1 MNKDQAKV
9 EIKSDEG
16 LRLLPYKDTEENWT
30 IGYGHLMTAYEVRTI
45 EKVTKEQADFIFG
58 VDFHNAIIDC
68 KRLFPSMETYS
79 DARQRA
85 LVNMMFQIG
94 ETKLR
99 KFKRMRVAI
108 AVEDWGKAAD
118 ECLDS
123 IYARKFQNR
132 AGRIARMLREG

>member
-1 MNKDQAKV
+1 MNKEQAKI

-58 VDFHNAIIDC
+58 VDFNNALIDC

-85 LVNMMFQIG
+85 LVNMMFQLG
-94 ETKLR
+94 ETRLR
-99 KFKRMRVAI
+99 KFKDMLAAI
-108 AVEDWGKAAD
+108 SMYDWETAAS

-123 IYARKFQNR
+123 KYARQCPNR
-132 AGRIARMLREG
+132 AGRVAKMLREG